1 MTTETLTHAGSGS
14 VSKLTIDVQSISCSV
29 KELTLLVDPLVEE
42 LSRAY
47 TSPDHLLICKRRR
60 HAKPRTL
67 PFQACVD
74 CLACG
79 GSSVARP
86 RPNAS
91 LIAFDVSLCV
101 VKLAFIEK

>member
-1 MTTETLTHAGSGS
+1 MTTETLTHTGSGS

-29 KELTLLVDPLVEE
+29 KELLVDPLVEE

-47 TSPDHLLICKRRR
+47 TSPDHLLVCKRRR

-86 RPNAS
+86 RSNAS

-101 VKLAFIEK
+101 VKLAFIKK